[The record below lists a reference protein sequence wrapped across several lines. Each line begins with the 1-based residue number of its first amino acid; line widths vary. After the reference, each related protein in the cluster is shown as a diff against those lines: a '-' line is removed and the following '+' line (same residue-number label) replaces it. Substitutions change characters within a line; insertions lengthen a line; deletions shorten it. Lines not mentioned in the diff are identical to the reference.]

1 MERCTDVRGDRGTD
15 SAFFPALHPVSDVA
29 KVTGTKMT
37 PVVLDV
43 DVPTVTLRHIGPGHA
58 RPLVVSVVETRRSQ
72 KPGGV
77 SVREGYTR

>member
-1 MERCTDVRGDRGTD
+1 MERCTDVRGDHGTD
-15 SAFFPALHPVSDVA
+15 SAFFQALNPVSDVA

-58 RPLVVSVVETRRSQ
+58 RSLVVSVVKTRRCQ
-72 KPGGV
+72 KPRGV